1 MENREKLLSLLQP
14 NDYKSKLKLFCRE
27 QKLEIKK
34 HAEIFAQQNKK
45 EYICR
50 IIIKDI

>member
-1 MENREKLLSLLQP
+1 MSNLLKLLQP
-14 NDYKSKLKLFCRE
+14 PTYRSKLKLFCRE

-34 HAEIFAQQNKK
+34 YNEILAQLNKK

-50 IIIKDI
+50 IIIKDA